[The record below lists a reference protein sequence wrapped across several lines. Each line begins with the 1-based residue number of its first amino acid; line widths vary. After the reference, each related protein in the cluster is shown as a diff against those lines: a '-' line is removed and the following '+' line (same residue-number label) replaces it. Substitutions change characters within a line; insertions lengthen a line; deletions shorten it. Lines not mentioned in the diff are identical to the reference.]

1 MANWQEIL
9 SQEGAVI
16 WQTAYRILC
25 HRADTEE
32 CFQETFLAA
41 LEVSR
46 CEVVRSWRAL
56 LQRLATAR
64 AVDRLRQR
72 RRRRDREEVP
82 DWDTVQSAMPS
93 PSQTAEERELAQ
105 RLREALVQIP
115 PKQAEVFCLHCLE
128 GWSYQEIAQQL
139 GLSVDAVGVVLYR
152 ARKRLQRLL
161 ASISPESPKPAE
173 PGEGGSRK
181 EIL

>member
-1 MANWQEIL
+1 MPNWQEIL
-9 SQEGAVI
+9 SQEGAVV
-16 WQTAYRILC
+16 WQTAYRILG

-46 CEVVRSWRAL
+46 REVVRSWRAL

-72 RRRRDREEVP
+72 RRRRAREEVP
-82 DWDTVQSAMPS
+82 DWDTVQSPMPA

-115 PKQAEVFCLHCLE
+115 PKQAEVFCLTASKGGATRKSL
-128 GWSYQEIAQQL
+128 SSL
-139 GLSVDAVGVVLYR
+139 GCPSTLSASSCIEHASGCKGYSGHHLLLR
-152 ARKRLQRLL
+152 ARN
-161 ASISPESPKPAE
+161 P
-173 PGEGGSRK
+173 
-181 EIL
+181 

>member
-9 SQEGAVI
+9 SQEGAVV
-16 WQTAYRILC
+16 WQTAYRILG

-32 CFQETFLAA
+32 CYQETFLAA

-46 CEVVRSWRAL
+46 REVVRSWRAL

-64 AVDRLRQR
+64 AVERLR
-72 RRRRDREEVP
+72 RRRAREEVR
-82 DWDTVQSAMPS
+82 DWDSVQSPVPS

-105 RLREALVQIP
+105 RLREALAQIS

-139 GLSVDAVGVVLYR
+139 GLSVDAVGVALHR

-161 ASISPESPKPAE
+161 AT
-173 PGEGGSRK
+173 
-181 EIL
+181 ILS